1 MSHRHDLDASEIA
14 RLHVRAH
21 ADHDACGALAVH
33 ALDASDALFSS
44 AKSLLDEGERARA
57 DRFVFERDRIRY
69 VIAHAQLRRVLARE
83 LGLHPR
89 ELRFEAGDHGKPRI
103 ATAQNSVGLHFNL
116 SHSRDLALIGWT
128 RGHAIGVD
136 VEVLRPALAEQD
148 IAERYFSAR
157 ECADW
162 LAVEAAS
169 RTRAFFNCWTRK
181 EAFIKAVGQG
191 LSYPL
196 DSFDVAL
203 APGEPPSIR
212 DVRQAGE
219 RDAVWGI
226 AAFEPRGD
234 AVAAV
239 VIQGI
244 RAPVLTPAP

>member
-1 MSHRHDLDASEIA
+1 MDENAIA
-14 RLHVRAH
+14 RLDVRPS
-21 ADHDACGALAVH
+21 ADQDACGALVVH

-44 AKSLLDEGERARA
+44 AKSLLDESERTRA
-57 DRFVFERDRIRY
+57 DRFVFERDRVRY
-69 VIAHAQLRRVLARE
+69 VIAHARLRCVLARE
-83 LGLHPR
+83 LSIDPR
-89 ELRFEAGDHGKPRI
+89 ELRFEAGAHGKPRI
-103 ATAQNSVGLHFNL
+103 ASTQNSIGLDFNL

-136 VEVLRPALAEQD
+136 VEVMRPALAEQD

-203 APGEPPSIR
+203 APGEEACIR
-212 DVRQAGE
+212 DVRLAGE
-219 RDAVWGI
+219 RDSVWGI